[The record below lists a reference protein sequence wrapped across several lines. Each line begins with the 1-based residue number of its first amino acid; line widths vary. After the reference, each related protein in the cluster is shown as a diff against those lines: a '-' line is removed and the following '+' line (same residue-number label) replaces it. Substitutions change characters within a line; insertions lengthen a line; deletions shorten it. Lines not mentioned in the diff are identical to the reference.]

1 MRWPLRPDAANS
13 GHVRRSRILLPKL
26 FRKQIMSQDTT
37 TIEIRDDQQEALRDL
52 KQHDRESYKSVL
64 DRLLEGD
71 TDTEPMRVVPIEDV
85 VGREVPA
92 ESVDSDMQEQLDRI
106 ESGVREATNAAQ
118 SADKKLEGLGR

>member
-1 MRWPLRPDAANS
+1 MT
-13 GHVRRSRILLPKL
+13 
-26 FRKQIMSQDTT
+26 DTT

-64 DRLLEGD
+64 DRLLDGD
-71 TDTEPMRVVPIEDV
+71 TGSMQVVPVEDV
-85 VGREVPA
+85 TGVLN
-92 ESVDSDMQEQLDRI
+92 DFSDMPGQEPVDLEKVLDGIPEYDLQDRLDRI

>member
-1 MRWPLRPDAANS
+1 
-13 GHVRRSRILLPKL
+13 
-26 FRKQIMSQDTT
+26 MSDDTT
-37 TIEIRDDQQEALRDL
+37 TIEIRDDQQEALSDL

-71 TDTEPMRVVPIEDV
+71 TDVPSAASQSI
-85 VGREVPA
+85 PS
-92 ESVDSDMQEQLDRI
+92 SVENDTSDIQEQLDRI